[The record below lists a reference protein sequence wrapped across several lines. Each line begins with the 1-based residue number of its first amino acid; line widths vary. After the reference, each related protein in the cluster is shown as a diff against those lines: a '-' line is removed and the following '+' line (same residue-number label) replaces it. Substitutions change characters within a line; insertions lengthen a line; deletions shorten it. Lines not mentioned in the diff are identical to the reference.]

1 MTEEAPMQSQHPTR
15 LEAVSR
21 RLHHLIDLRAALAPF
36 RITLH
41 TLGERVQEPEGRR
54 RLLTLW
60 RLCQQRLDLL
70 LDTAPQNQGWAVR
83 LRLLR
88 QEVEDHLLDEVYSP
102 AALTDLADGLDQA
115 CEALLLEVGR
125 DLREAVAEWRG
136 KTTER

>member
-1 MTEEAPMQSQHPTR
+1 MQSQHPTQ
-15 LEAVSR
+15 LETVSR
-21 RLHHLIDLRAALAPF
+21 CLHHLIDLRAALAPF
-36 RITLH
+36 HITIH

-70 LDTAPQNQGWAVR
+70 LDAAPRDRGWAVR

-88 QEVEDHLLDEVYSP
+88 QEVEDNLLDEAYSP
-102 AALTDLADGLDQA
+102 AALADLADGLDQA
-115 CEALLLEVGR
+115 CETLLLKVER
-125 DLREAVAEWRG
+125 DLREAVAEWKG